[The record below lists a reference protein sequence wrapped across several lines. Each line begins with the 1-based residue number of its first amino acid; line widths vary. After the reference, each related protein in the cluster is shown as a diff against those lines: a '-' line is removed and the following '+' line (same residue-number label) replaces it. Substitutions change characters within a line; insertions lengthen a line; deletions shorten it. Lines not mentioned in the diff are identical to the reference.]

1 MKKNIVAICVICAAV
16 ARLCAA
22 ENDVL
27 IGLDAYSRGEWS
39 AAIQS
44 FEKALVTQPDDRIE
58 SLYWLVMAEA
68 SAQNYRFA
76 LNYADAFLES
86 APADERAAEVSYQ
99 KGRILHLDGRYQESS
114 DTLYRFLKDYPY
126 HPKVPSAYYW
136 IGENYYAAGSY
147 ADARAVFA
155 EIIVNY
161 PHSGKVNEARYKIV
175 LIGQQAVR
183 KELAQIV
190 GETDAAQKKE
200 AADMAESNADAAAR
214 AEEERSRDEEI
225 ARRLTALEKKLDSLA
240 ETLTR
245 LSSEQE
251 DRQVQEQQETETQ
264 KQEEAKRQEQEKR
277 QKELKELQQRT
288 RTLEKIYEQR
298 VKGAK

>member
-1 MKKNIVAICVICAAV
+1 MKKSIVAVCFICAAV
-16 ARLCAA
+16 YQLYAA
-22 ENDVL
+22 GGDL
-27 IGLDAYSRGEWS
+27 LTGLDAYSRGEWS
-39 AAIQS
+39 TAIES
-44 FEKALVTQPDDRIE
+44 FEKALATQPDDRIE

-76 LNYADAFLES
+76 LHYADAFLEI
-86 APADERAAEVSYQ
+86 ALADERAAEVSYQ
-99 KGRILHLDGRYQESS
+99 KGRVLHLDGRYQESS
-114 DTLYRFLKDYPY
+114 DTLYRFIKTYPD
-126 HPKVPSAYYW
+126 HPKVPSAHYW

-155 EIIVNY
+155 EILVNY

-175 LIGQQAVR
+175 LIDQQAVR
-183 KELAQIV
+183 KELAQIIN
-190 GETDAAQKKE
+190 ETDAISKQAGE
-200 AADMAESNADAAAR
+200 NTDAHS
-214 AEEERSRDEEI
+214 EEELKRNEDI
-225 ARRLTALEKKLDSLA
+225 ARRLTALEEKIDSLT

-251 DRQVQEQQETETQ
+251 NRRMQEQQQTLEVQ